1 MDSGIEK
8 KQFINISVK
17 HGDIGTMS
25 NQYNHNEFILKRIF
39 TEGLQEVVEWFS
51 KKEALHL
58 RSIFDQVGF
67 MDRDATTDVYYVPPY
82 SLTSK
87 INNPVKGHTTVLN
100 EIKAKTYEEITTR
113 YKNLSYGYLCG
124 LSANQL
130 LFLLEKLGGAIPIAG
145 DKHISIFDTYK
156 IKAAKAIISLNTNLY
171 KHDPGS
177 LLINIDL
184 SGIQKFI
191 YNIVSRGA
199 LKNLRSRS
207 FFVDL
212 LCNHTI
218 NRIISSFN
226 LHYVNVLTNG
236 GGNINI
242 LSSKPSNYKEI
253 LDDIS
258 CNLNSWLLE
267 EFNGRLYVV
276 LSYTEIPDLD
286 INGDVSGP
294 LKQISEESFRK
305 KNKKFRLLIQREK
318 FLFLSEE
325 DPGSNSCEICNKDFA
340 QKGQRQTEYEDSSR
354 CAFCERLVRLGNLIP
369 KVKYVYVAD
378 KDGPQ
383 CLKIENSYYLLSDI
397 KRDFPCTWVI
407 FDDNDDFLERLGGSR
422 VPFFA
427 RTYVVKTEMLPEN
440 VQKDIAKEKAEL
452 SAQLQKTKEPG
463 ERKRLKEEVDSL
475 SDEYPAML
483 EFLAASSEGAKLIGA
498 LRMDAD
504 NIGKILREGFH
515 GNVTFE
521 KVSAFSR
528 NLNYFFKLY
537 LESICREKRRLL
549 HVIYAGG
556 DDLFALGAWN
566 DIAELSLELGKAFR
580 EYTCGNMDF
589 GLSGGFSIHKPKF
602 PVSKMARLSLEALN
616 QSKENLQPC
625 WSCRKDWIECPLFRD
640 GNCLRKDALT
650 PFFTEQKAAFKYRLD
665 KEFMKKYSTE
675 PSRLKLSFKRK
686 RFNEDSQSV
695 KDEVMDSIFRPFKIF
710 TSADVPQPSRGF
722 MHSVLGMLEVW
733 YSDGLLY
740 LPRVV
745 WLLQKQKEQLRSKVD
760 KKTKLTMYDLYDWKL
775 HFASPDM
782 LSALHVPISWAILLM
797 KEKRANETITNGRK
811 TFEPVE
817 S

>member
-1 MDSGIEK
+1 
-8 KQFINISVK
+8 
-17 HGDIGTMS
+17 MS
-25 NQYNHNEFILKRIF
+25 NQYNHKEFILKRIF
-39 TEGLQEVVEWFS
+39 TEGLQEVFEWFS
-51 KKEALHL
+51 KKEAQYL

-82 SLTSK
+82 SITSK
-87 INNPVKGHTTVLN
+87 MNNPVKGYTPVLN

-113 YKNLSYGYLCG
+113 HKSLSYGYLRG
-124 LSANQL
+124 LSVNQL
-130 LFLLEKLGGAIPIAG
+130 LFLLEKLGGAIPIEG
-145 DKHISIFDTYK
+145 DKHISMFDTYK
-156 IKAAKAIISLNTNLY
+156 IRAAKAIISLNRNLY

-218 NRIISSFN
+218 NSIISSFN

-267 EFNGRLYVV
+267 EFNGRLYAV
-276 LSYTEIPDLD
+276 LSSTEISDMD
-286 INGDVSGP
+286 MTGDVSVA
-294 LKQISEESFRK
+294 LKGISVESFRN
-305 KNKKFRLLIQREK
+305 KNKKFRSHIQRDK
-318 FLFLSEE
+318 FLFLSDA
-325 DPGSNSCEICNKDFA
+325 DPRSKSCEICNKDFV
-340 QKGQRQTEYEDSSR
+340 QKDQKQTDSEDDSR
-354 CAFCERLVRLGNLIP
+354 CAFCKRLVRLGNLIP
-369 KVKYVYVAD
+369 RVKYIYVTEREESQS
-378 KDGPQ
+378 Q
-383 CLKIENSYYLLSDI
+383 CLKIEDSYYLLSDI
-397 KRDFPCTWVI
+397 GRDLPCAWVI
-407 FDDNDDFLERLGGSR
+407 FDDDDDFLEHLGTSG

-427 RTYVVKTEMLPEN
+427 KTYIIKSKMLPKN
-440 VQKDIAKEKAEL
+440 GQKAIAREMEAFKTRLQKAEEPVEKRMLKDEINSL
-452 SAQLQKTKEPG
+452 S
-463 ERKRLKEEVDSL
+463 

-504 NIGKILREGFH
+504 NIGKILHEGFH
-515 GNVTFE
+515 GNATLE

-537 LESICREKRRLL
+537 LESICREKKRLL

-580 EYTCGNMDF
+580 KYTCENMDF

-625 WSCRKDWIECPLFRD
+625 WSCRKNWIECPLFRD

-686 RFNEDSQSV
+686 RFSEDSQSV
-695 KDEVMDSIFRPFKIF
+695 KDEVMDSIFRPLKIF

-722 MHSVLGMLEVW
+722 MHNVLGMLEIW

-745 WLLQKQKEQLRSKVD
+745 WLLQKQKEQLRRKVD

-797 KEKRANETITNGRK
+797 KEEERANETITNGRK
-811 TFEPVE
+811 TFEPVG

>member
-1 MDSGIEK
+1 
-8 KQFINISVK
+8 
-17 HGDIGTMS
+17 MS
-25 NQYNHNEFILKRIF
+25 NQYNHKEFILKPIF
-39 TEGLQEVVEWFS
+39 MEGLQKVFDWFS
-51 KKEALHL
+51 KKDAPYL

-67 MDRDATTDVYYVPPY
+67 MDRDTTTDVYYVPPY
-82 SLTSK
+82 SLKSK
-87 INNPVKGHTTVLN
+87 INNPVKGHSPLLN
-100 EIKAKTYEEITTR
+100 EIKAKTYKEITTR
-113 YKNLSYGYLCG
+113 YKSLSYDYLRG

-130 LFLLEKLGGAIPIAG
+130 LFLLEKFGGVAPTDA
-145 DKHISIFDTYK
+145 DNHISIFDTYK
-156 IKAAKAIISLNTNLY
+156 IRAAKAIISLNTNLY
-171 KHDPGS
+171 KHDPGF

-218 NRIISSFN
+218 NKIISSFD

-267 EFNGRLYVV
+267 EFNGRLYAV
-276 LSYTEIPDLD
+276 LSSTEVSD
-286 INGDVSGP
+286 IGMTGDVSVA
-294 LKQISEESFRK
+294 LKRISVESFRN
-305 KNKKFRLLIQREK
+305 KNKKFRSLIQRDK
-318 FLFLSEE
+318 FLFLSDA
-325 DPGSNSCEICNKDFA
+325 DPTSKSCEICNKDFV
-340 QKGQRQTEYEDSSR
+340 QKDQRQTDSENDSR
-354 CAFCERLVRLGNLIP
+354 CAFCKRLVRLGNLIP
-369 KVKYVYVAD
+369 KVKYIYVMERE
-378 KDGPQ
+378 GPPSQ
-383 CLKIENSYYLLSDI
+383 CLKIEDSYYLLSDVEQ
-397 KRDFPCTWVI
+397 DLPCAWVI
-407 FDDNDDFLERLGGSR
+407 FDDDDDFLKHLGTSG

-427 RTYVVKTEMLPEN
+427 KTYIIKNKLLPEN
-440 VQKDIAKEKAEL
+440 GQKAMAKEIEALKTRLQEAEEQIEKQRLQDEIKSL
-452 SAQLQKTKEPG
+452 S
-463 ERKRLKEEVDSL
+463 

-483 EFLAASSEGAKLIGA
+483 EFLAASSKGAKLIGA

-504 NIGKILREGFH
+504 NIGKILHEGFH
-515 GNVTFE
+515 GNATLE

-537 LESICREKRRLL
+537 LDSICMEKRRLI

-566 DIAELSLELGKAFR
+566 DIAEVSLELGEAFR
-580 EYTCGNMDF
+580 EYTCENMDF
-589 GLSGGFSIHKPKF
+589 GLSGGFSIHKPRF

-625 WSCRKDWIECPLFRD
+625 WSCRKDWIECPLFRN

-650 PFFTEQKAAFKYRLD
+650 PFFTEQKAALKFRLD
-665 KEFMKKYSTE
+665 KKLRKKYSTE

-710 TSADVPQPSRGF
+710 TSADVPQPGRGF
-722 MHSVLGMLEVW
+722 LHNVLGMLEVW

-745 WLLQKQKEQLRSKVD
+745 WLLQKQKERLRREVD

-797 KEKRANETITNGRK
+797 KEEERANETITNGRK
-811 TFEPVE
+811 AFEPVA